1 MKSLVSRVLPIALF
15 ALAGLFIAAHGASAL
30 ADAFPSRPV
39 KIIVGQGAGT
49 TSDILARLVATKL
62 GASWSEPVVI
72 EGHTGAAG
80 TIAATLVAKAT
91 PDGYTLLL
99 ASSTNLGTAAL
110 SVERPQYDPIR
121 DFAPIGRIARV
132 PWALGINAKVPVK
145 TLQELI
151 AYAKA
156 NPDRLTGGSTG
167 PGSAAS
173 FGIDMLSR
181 KAGIDILNVPYR
193 ASALA
198 IQAVVAGEVDL
209 IFTDLAL
216 LEPHVKAGTIRLLA
230 AASAKRLRD
239 YPDLPTL
246 GEQGIGGIVIEPW
259 YGLVAPAGTPPAV
272 VSALSDA
279 LTRALRSADIRAQI
293 LGFGYEA
300 IEETPAEFAAA
311 IAADI
316 ARFSG
321 VERSADLQPA
331 RGGERPAA
339 IPPPSAPY
347 PNR

>member
-1 MKSLVSRVLPIALF
+1 MKSFVSQFVPFVFF
-15 ALAGLFIAAHGASAL
+15 ALTGPFIAAHSTSAL

-72 EGHTGAAG
+72 EGHAGAAG
-80 TIAATLVAKAT
+80 TVAATLVAKAA
-91 PDGYTLLL
+91 PDGHMLLL
-99 ASSTNLGTAAL
+99 ASSTNLGVAAL
-110 SVERPQYDPIR
+110 SVERVQYDPIR

-132 PWALGINAKVPVK
+132 PWALGVNAKIPVK
-145 TLQELI
+145 TLPELI

-156 NPDRLTGGSTG
+156 NPGRLTGGSTG

-173 FGIDMLSR
+173 FGIDTLSR

-198 IQAVVAGEVDL
+198 IQAVVAGEVDM

-239 YPDLPTL
+239 YPNLPTL
-246 GEQGIGGIVIEPW
+246 AEHGIGGIVIEPW
-259 YGLVAPAGTPPAV
+259 NGLVAPAGTPPAV
-272 VSALSDA
+272 LSALSDA
-279 LTRALRSADIRAQI
+279 LTRALRSGDIRAQI
-293 LGFGYEA
+293 LGFGYEP

-321 VERSADLQPA
+321 SDRSADLQPA

-339 IPPPSAPY
+339 TPPPSAPS
-347 PNR
+347 PAR